1 MYHWEITKHCKP
13 NLQQMMLWEN
23 KYALKIEPGSNV
35 FGYSDELWPLNSV
48 VFKWQDQDLQFLMHT
63 E

>member
-1 MYHWEITKHCKP
+1 
-13 NLQQMMLWEN
+13 MMLWEN

-48 VFKWQDQDLQFLMHT
+48 VFKWQD
-63 E
+63 